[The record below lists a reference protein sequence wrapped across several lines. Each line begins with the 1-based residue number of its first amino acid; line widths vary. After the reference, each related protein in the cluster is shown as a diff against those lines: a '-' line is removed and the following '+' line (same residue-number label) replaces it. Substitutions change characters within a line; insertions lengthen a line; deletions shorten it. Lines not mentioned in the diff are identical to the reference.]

1 VHSIISLRT
10 GNLDLSFLRKDFC
23 ENGQLLLGHFD
34 MEDYFDEEELEEMGH
49 DKMGRVLNA
58 MAIAFKNEFDLD
70 GVDEALAMLF
80 DAVAAAYKKFL
91 VVKACE
97 AKALLVSNA
106 NPSTNP
112 WLEKC
117 CVSKVVDVLWHT
129 HLMRP
134 QHYLETCSAL
144 LGHVGVIDHDPGY
157 VSPCLVAGS
166 TFYSK
171 QQKLYLQEKLCI
183 AYYIEHCIADASTA
197 YDARDAAY
205 DARDENRMEEFVTY
219 PRDTEEWLEMAYEG
233 DLYHDVSRAQ
243 LFPTARSHVTSAAIQ
258 LTSPPFTRYLSAL
271 SPFSAGHGMRLS

>member
-1 VHSIISLRT
+1 MHSIISLST

-34 MEDYFDEEELEEMGH
+34 MEGYFDEDELEEMGH

-80 DAVAAAYKKFL
+80 DAVATAYKKFL

-106 NPSTNP
+106 YPSTNP

-134 QHYLETCSAL
+134 EHYLETCSAL

-157 VSPCLVAGS
+157 VSPCVVARS
-166 TFYSK
+166 TFFDK
-171 QQKLYLQEKLCI
+171 QQRLYSQQNRCLYGSSGVDYTMIGSME
-183 AYYIEHCIADASTA
+183 YIVIL
-197 YDARDAAY
+197 
-205 DARDENRMEEFVTY
+205 
-219 PRDTEEWLEMAYEG
+219 RDTEEWLEMAFED
-233 DLYHDVSRAQ
+233 DLYHDVRRAK
-243 LFPTARSHVTSAAIQ
+243 LMSPHRLGRILVPTARHHPHAMCSISPRPH
-258 LTSPPFTRYLSAL
+258 TSPLYLRSL
-271 SPFSAGHGMRLS
+271 QDMECG

>member
-1 VHSIISLRT
+1 VHSIIALRT

-34 MEDYFDEEELEEMGH
+34 MEDYFVEDELEAAGH

-58 MAIAFKNEFDLD
+58 MAIALKKEFCLEDI
-70 GVDEALAMLF
+70 DEALAKLF

-171 QQKLYLQEKLCI
+171 HPQLYRQQNRCLYYALV
-183 AYYIEHCIADASTA
+183 YYADAD
-197 YDARDAAY
+197 YAAY
-205 DARDENRMEEFVTY
+205 RALNVMHMEDFVND
-219 PRDTEEWLEMAYEG
+219 PRDTEEWLEMAFAD
-233 DLYHDVSRAQ
+233 DLYHDVSRAK
-243 LFPTARSHVTSAAIQ
+243 LVPPHRLGRILVPTARHHPHAMRSIFLRPH
-258 LTSPPFTRYLSAL
+258 TSPLYLRSL
-271 SPFSAGHGMRLS
+271 QDMECG